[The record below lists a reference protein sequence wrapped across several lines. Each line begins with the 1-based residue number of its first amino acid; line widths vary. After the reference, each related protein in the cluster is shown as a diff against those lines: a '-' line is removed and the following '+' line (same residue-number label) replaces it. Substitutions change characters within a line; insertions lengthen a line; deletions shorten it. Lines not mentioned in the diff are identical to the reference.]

1 VRRSARLRRNDDA
14 IHFQLENE
22 PREKEEMLGR
32 LSTTRR
38 LRNSKLIS
46 SLGSL
51 NNMRLKTV
59 RLKTSM
65 QPSWWS

>member
-1 VRRSARLRRNDDA
+1 
-14 IHFQLENE
+14 
-22 PREKEEMLGR
+22 M
-32 LSTTRR
+32 

-65 QPSWWS
+65 QPSWWSWELAFVGFLLWS